1 MTVLDNDRQKLL
13 RKIQELEF
21 VALELNLYLDTHP
34 DEDEPREHY
43 NRVVKELEEAC
54 NKYEEC
60 YGPLFN
66 FGFSPIYGDRWTWN
80 DDPWPWEI

>member
-1 MTVLDNDRQKLL
+1 MFVRDAERDTLL

-21 VALELNLYLDTHP
+21 VALELNLYLNTHP
-34 DEDEPREHY
+34 DEKDPLEHF
-43 NRVVKELEEAC
+43 NRVSKELRQAI

-66 FGFSPIYGDRWTWN
+66 FGLSPIYGDKWTWK
-80 DDPWPWEI
+80 DDPWPWDI